1 MPVPL
6 VDFPPTTRLFL
17 WMLVFAMI
25 VTQSVISV
33 GDFIRCERHTE
44 MQVGHC
50 PALELA
56 SRGSCLK
63 ISTTKVPV
71 AIRY

>member
-33 GDFIRCERHTE
+33 GDFIRCERTLKCRSATVRHWSW
-44 MQVGHC
+44 
-50 PALELA
+50 L
-56 SRGSCLK
+56 RGGR
-63 ISTTKVPV
+63 
-71 AIRY
+71 A